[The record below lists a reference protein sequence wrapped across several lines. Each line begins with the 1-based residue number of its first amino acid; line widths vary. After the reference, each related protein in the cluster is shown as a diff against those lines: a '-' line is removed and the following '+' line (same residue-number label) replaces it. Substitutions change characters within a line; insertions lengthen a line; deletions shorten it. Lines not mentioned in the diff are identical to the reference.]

1 MESRGKRVELI
12 DTVTH
17 SSLYSCLYATHQRN
31 RAILLLVVEEERTM
45 RKPADKVIT
54 PVLLANPV
62 LSHADIIPKTRLLYQ
77 LLEFTH
83 FFKAT
88 AIHLFSM
95 SRFQS
100 ISAMM
105 TFFLASMNYPRSQDQ
120 FHECEKSVAFLL
132 CFPVYY
138 RLP

>member
-1 MESRGKRVELI
+1 MNETYYTTIGMDV
-12 DTVTH
+12 
-17 SSLYSCLYATHQRN
+17 SSP
-31 RAILLLVVEEERTM
+31 
-45 RKPADKVIT
+45 RK
-54 PVLLANPV
+54 
-62 LSHADIIPKTRLLYQ
+62 

-105 TFFLASMNYPRSQDQ
+105 TFFLASINYPRSQDQ

-138 RLP
+138 RLT

>member
-1 MESRGKRVELI
+1 MFKGELRSDHQKMGKLQ
-12 DTVTH
+12 
-17 SSLYSCLYATHQRN
+17 SN
-31 RAILLLVVEEERTM
+31 
-45 RKPADKVIT
+45 
-54 PVLLANPV
+54 N
-62 LSHADIIPKTRLLYQ
+62 
-77 LLEFTH
+77 LEFTH

-120 FHECEKSVAFLL
+120 FQEYEKSVAFLL

>member
-1 MESRGKRVELI
+1 MQG
-12 DTVTH
+12 
-17 SSLYSCLYATHQRN
+17 N
-31 RAILLLVVEEERTM
+31 R
-45 RKPADKVIT
+45 
-54 PVLLANPV
+54 
-62 LSHADIIPKTRLLYQ
+62 

-120 FHECEKSVAFLL
+120 FQEYEKSVAFLL